1 MLRKTGDSR
10 AGARGSTEHV
20 PRGLRVRTVK
30 EAGVWGVRSYGVQS
44 VPAEDGDFLQVSSQG
59 HAALH

>member
-1 MLRKTGDSR
+1 M
-10 AGARGSTEHV
+10 